1 MEAAAAT
8 STQGEHFT
16 PLELRAWRGLLRVH
30 ASLVKTLDAR
40 MEAEHNLALSSF
52 EVLAHLSGAEK
63 GRMRMHDIASS
74 VLLSRSGLTRL
85 VDRLERDGFVRRVSC
100 EDDARG
106 AFACITEAGRAKLVE
121 AHATHVVGVRE
132 HFLELFSDDE
142 LEVLAGCWTRL
153 LSGMA
158 CCKHLDA

>member
-8 STQGEHFT
+8 PTQGECFT
-16 PLELRAWRGLLRVH
+16 PLELRAWRGLLRAH

-40 MEAEHNLALSSF
+40 MEAEHRLALSSF
-52 EVLAHLSGAEK
+52 EVLVHLSEADK

-85 VDRLERDGFVRRVSC
+85 VDRLERDELVRRVSC

-106 AFACITEAGRAKLVE
+106 AFACITDAGRAKLGE
-121 AHATHVVGVRE
+121 ARVTHVAGVRE
-132 HFLELFSDDE
+132 HFLELFSAAE
-142 LEVLAGCWTRL
+142 LEVLGGFWARL
-153 LSGMA
+153 LSHMG
-158 CCKHLDA
+158 CGKHRDA